1 MPKQPVHHRTVRPDR
16 FRGSRGLGGARA
28 ALTDLRRGVVALV
41 AFTVLVGLAYPLLM
55 LGVGQAVFGGA
66 ADGSLVR
73 GAGGRVVGSRL
84 IGQAFDAPGY
94 FWGRPSAA
102 GDGYDAAASGAS
114 NLGPT
119 SQALADTVRERVE
132 ALLAAHPGA
141 TAADV
146 PAELV
151 TASGSGLDPH
161 ISPAAAAFQVDR
173 VAAARR
179 LDPARV
185 HGLVREHTQGR
196 DLGFLGEPRVNV
208 LELNLALDTVSGR

>member
-1 MPKQPVHHRTVRPDR
+1 M
-16 FRGSRGLGGARA
+16 LI
-28 ALTDLRRGVVALV
+28 DLRRGAVALL
-41 AFTVLVGLAYPLLM
+41 AFTVLVGVAYPLL
-55 LGVGQAVFGGA
+55 LFGIGQVAFGDR

-73 GAGGRVVGSRL
+73 RHGRVVGSSL
-84 IGQAFDAPGY
+84 IGQAFDAPQY

-102 GDGYDAAASGAS
+102 GDGYDAGASGAS

-119 SQALADTVRERVE
+119 SRALAGTVQERIG
-132 ALLAAHPGA
+132 LLLRANLGK

-161 ISPAAAAFQVDR
+161 ISPAAAEFQVER

-179 LDPARV
+179 LDPERV
-185 HGLVREHTQGR
+185 RELVRGSPR
-196 DLGFLGEPRVNV
+196 NPRSRPWVWWRVNV
-208 LELNLALDTVSGR
+208 LQLNLALDTLSTR

>member
-1 MPKQPVHHRTVRPDR
+1 M
-16 FRGSRGLGGARA
+16 
-28 ALTDLRRGVVALV
+28 LTDLRRGAVALV

-55 LGVGQAVFGGA
+55 IGVGRAAFGGA

-73 GAGGRVVGSRL
+73 GADGRVVGSRL
-84 IGQAFDAPGY
+84 IGQPFDAPGY

-102 GDGYDAAASGAS
+102 GDGYDAGASGAS

-141 TAADV
+141 TAADI

-173 VAAARR
+173 VATARR

-185 HGLVREHTQGR
+185 RDLVREHTQGR

>member
-1 MPKQPVHHRTVRPDR
+1 M
-16 FRGSRGLGGARA
+16 
-28 ALTDLRRGVVALV
+28 LTDLRRGAVALV

-55 LGVGQAVFGGA
+55 LGVGQAAFGGA

-73 GAGGRVVGSRL
+73 GVDGRVVGSRL

-102 GDGYDAAASGAS
+102 GDGYDAGASGAS

-119 SQALADTVRERVE
+119 SQTLADTVRERVE

-141 TAADV
+141 TAADI

-161 ISPAAAAFQVDR
+161 LSPAAAAFQVDR

-185 HGLVREHTQGR
+185 RGLVREHTQGR

>member
-1 MPKQPVHHRTVRPDR
+1 M
-16 FRGSRGLGGARA
+16 
-28 ALTDLRRGVVALV
+28 LTDVRRGAIALV
-41 AFTVLVGLAYPLLM
+41 VFTVLVGLAYPLLM
-55 LGVGQAVFGGA
+55 FGVGQAVFGGG

-73 GAGGRVVGSRL
+73 RGGQVVGSSL
-84 IGQAFDAPGY
+84 IGQSFTDPRY

-102 GDGYDAAASGAS
+102 GDGYDAGASGAS

-119 SQALADTVRERVE
+119 SQKLADTVQERIN
-132 ALLAAHPGA
+132 ALLEAHPGR
-141 TAADV
+141 TAADI

-161 ISPAAAAFQVDR
+161 ISPAAAAFQVER
-173 VAAARR
+173 VASARR

-185 HGLVREHTQGR
+185 RALVREHTQGR

-208 LELNLALDTVSGR
+208 LELNLALDTVPGR

>member
-1 MPKQPVHHRTVRPDR
+1 MR
-16 FRGSRGLGGARA
+16 
-28 ALTDLRRGVVALV
+28 TDLRRGVVALV
-41 AFTVLVGLAYPLLM
+41 VFTVLVGLAYPLVM
-55 LGVGQAVFGGA
+55 LGIGQAAFGGG

-73 GAGGRVVGSRL
+73 RNGRVVGSSL
-84 IGQAFDAPGY
+84 IGQSFTDPRY

-102 GDGYDAAASGAS
+102 GDGYDAGASGAS

-119 SQALADTVRERVE
+119 FQKLADTVQERID
-132 ALLAAHPGA
+132 ALLEAHPGRTA
-141 TAADV
+141 TDI

-161 ISPAAAAFQVDR
+161 ISPAAAAFQVER

-179 LDPARV
+179 LDPEQVRT
-185 HGLVREHTQGR
+185 LVGEHTQGR

-208 LELNLALDTVSGR
+208 LELNLALDNASGR

>member
-1 MPKQPVHHRTVRPDR
+1 M
-16 FRGSRGLGGARA
+16 
-28 ALTDLRRGVVALV
+28 LTDVRRGAIALV
-41 AFTVLVGLAYPLLM
+41 VFTVLVGLAYPMLM
-55 LGVGQAVFGGA
+55 FGVGQAVFGGG

-73 GAGGRVVGSRL
+73 RGGQVVGSSL
-84 IGQAFDAPGY
+84 IGQSFTDPRY

-102 GDGYDAAASGAS
+102 GDGYDADASGAS

-119 SQALADTVRERVE
+119 SQQLADTVQERIN
-132 ALLAAHPGA
+132 ALLDAHPGR
-141 TAADV
+141 TAADI

-161 ISPAAAAFQVDR
+161 ISPAAAAFQVER

-185 HGLVREHTQGR
+185 RALVREHTLGR

-208 LELNLALDTVSGR
+208 LELNLALDTVPGR